1 MIVEDDD
8 AEAASTVK
16 RKASDTDEDGRVTKK
31 LRTSLAGGD
40 AAEQDTEDV
49 IVL

>member
-16 RKASDTDEDGRVTKK
+16 RKASDTEDEDGRVTKK
-31 LRTSLAGGD
+31 LKSLAGGD